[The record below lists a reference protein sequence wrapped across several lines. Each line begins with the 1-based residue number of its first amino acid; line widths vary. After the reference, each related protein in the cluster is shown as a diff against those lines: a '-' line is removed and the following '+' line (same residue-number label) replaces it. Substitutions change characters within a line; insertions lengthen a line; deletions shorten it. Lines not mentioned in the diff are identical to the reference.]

1 MVDRE
6 AGTGEAVSPGLP
18 IETVGRVLCR
28 KEKWQRSPLTNEYD
42 GEIIRRTFFGLFFS
56 AQADLQRVSTVW

>member
-18 IETVGRVLCR
+18 IETVRAGSCV
-28 KEKWQRSPLTNEYD
+28 EKKNGKGPL
-42 GEIIRRTFFGLFFS
+42 
-56 AQADLQRVSTVW
+56 